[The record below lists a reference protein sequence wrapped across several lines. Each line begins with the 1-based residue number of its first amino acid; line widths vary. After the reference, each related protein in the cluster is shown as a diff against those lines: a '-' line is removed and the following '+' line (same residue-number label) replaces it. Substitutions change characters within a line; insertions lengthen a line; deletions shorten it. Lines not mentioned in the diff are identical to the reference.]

1 MRPLWKIEREILDIT
16 AEQYPESSEALK
28 KQIVSAQV
36 VKFENTGAGF
46 FSHLYI
52 DPARATVVES
62 SPLIGAYGNVLGIE
76 HGMGFIVFLREGRLW
91 LVEGYTHG
99 NVTTV
104 GFDFEKA
111 VFGLTPWGPRTGQ
124 EA

>member
-1 MRPLWKIEREILDIT
+1 MRPLWKIEREILDVT
-16 AEQYPESSEALK
+16 AEQYPESGEVLK
-28 KQIVSAQV
+28 KQIASAKII
-36 VKFENTGAGF
+36 KFENTGAGF
-46 FSHLYI
+46 FSYLYV
-52 DPARATVVES
+52 DPVCETIVENF
-62 SPLIGAYGNVLGIE
+62 PLIGAYGSVLGVK

-111 VFGLTPWGPRTGQ
+111 VFGLTPWGRRTGQ
-124 EA
+124 ET

>member
-1 MRPLWKIEREILDIT
+1 MRPLWKIERTILNIT
-16 AEQYPESSEALK
+16 AEEYPESEEFLK
-28 KQIVSAQV
+28 KQITSAQV
-36 VKFENTGAGF
+36 AKFENTGAGF

-52 DPARATVVES
+52 DPVCATIAES
-62 SPLIGAYGNVLGIE
+62 SPLIGCYGSVIGIE

-124 EA
+124 GA